1 MGNRK
6 TTNSSKTAQKTAS
19 TILDASQGLEP
30 VSTNP
35 DPTPSVTDL
44 ISVAI
49 AEAPQ
54 AGQFPSE
61 T

>member
-1 MGNRK
+1 MAF
-6 TTNSSKTAQKTAS
+6 TA
-19 TILDASQGLEP
+19 LDTPRDSEP
-30 VSTNP
+30 VSTNL

-44 ISVAI
+44 ISEAI

-54 AGQFPSE
+54 AGQFPSK